1 MSFFFLKKK
10 KEPPTMTI
18 LDFKTVQTECS
29 ELKNVQIE
37 QCGSGA
43 IRRLV
48 KAQIGR
54 IYEL

>member
-1 MSFFFLKKK
+1 
-10 KEPPTMTI
+10 MTI